1 LAKANIDLPVI
12 FVTGHAD
19 IPMTVRAMKAGAVEF
34 LTKPFGEQDL
44 LEAVQRAINKHRQTR
59 DERTAMNALQRR
71 YDLLTPREREV
82 FSLVASGLHNKQ
94 IAAELGA
101 SEKTIKVHRG
111 QLMQKMEANSLADL
125 IRMAGD
131 LDVRS
136 PKS

>member
-1 LAKANIDLPVI
+1 
-12 FVTGHAD
+12 
-19 IPMTVRAMKAGAVEF
+19 VEF

-82 FSLVASGLHNKQ
+82 FSLVAGGLLNKQ

-125 IRMAGD
+125 IRMAGE
-131 LDVRS
+131 LGVRS